1 MALSVIVDPG
11 MAGALLSGRKTQ
23 MRVPADSATAQAE
36 PGDVLRVREACIAA
50 REKAGQEYATALN
63 RADYVIFP
71 DGWRQMRDGSGW
83 QGARKADG
91 EHQWVPAI
99 IAPDWACRMGLLVEG
114 RRAEPLQQIRRRD
127 IRAEGA
133 LPLLGG
139 PLWRWPK
146 PIPGLHLGA
155 RRAFARYWDL
165 NHPAPGARWED
176 DPEVI
181 VLDVRLIAGP
191 MG

>member
-23 MRVPADSATAQAE
+23 MRVLADSAVAQAE
-36 PGDVLRVREACIAA
+36 PGAILRVREACIAA

-114 RRAEPLQQIRRRD
+114 RRAEPLRQIRRRD

-133 LPLLGG
+133 MPLLGG

-155 RRAFARYWDL
+155 RRAFAHYWDL

>member
-23 MRVPADSATAQAE
+23 MRVLADSAVAQAE
-36 PGDVLRVREACIAA
+36 PGAILRVREACIAA

-71 DGWRQMRDGSGW
+71 DGWRQMRDGRGW

-99 IAPDWACRMGLLVEG
+99 QAPYWACRMRLLVEE
-114 RRAEPLQQIRRRD
+114 RRTERLKQIRRRD

-133 LPLLGG
+133 MPLLGG
-139 PLWRWPK
+139 LLWRWPR
-146 PIPGLHLGA
+146 PIPGLHPTA
-155 RRAFARYWDL
+155 RRAFAHYWTL
-165 NHPAPGARWED
+165 NHPAPGARWDD

-181 VLDVRLIAGP
+181 VLGTRLIAQTE
-191 MG
+191 

>member
-1 MALSVIVDPG
+1 MSLSVIVDPG

-23 MRVPADSATAQAE
+23 TRVLADSAAARAE
-36 PGDVLRVREACIAA
+36 PGAILRVREACIAA

-83 QGARKADG
+83 HGPRKADG

-99 IAPDWACRMGLLVEG
+99 LAPDWACRMYLLVEW
-114 RRAEPLQQIRRRD
+114 RRAETLQHIRNRD

-133 LPLLGG
+133 VPLLGG
-139 PLWRWPK
+139 LLWRWPK
-146 PIPGLHLGA
+146 PIPGLHLTA

-165 NHPAPGARWED
+165 NHPAPGARWQD
-176 DPEVI
+176 DPDVI
-181 VLDVRLIAGP
+181 VLGVRLTAGSTQ
-191 MG
+191 